1 MAASDL
7 WLRRTAFCVCDY
19 ATGSRKAPPGGSGA
33 SWLRL
38 VSFSFFVSFLQSFI
52 NFLSG
57 LVYLFCFPLLGIV
70 CFRGLP
76 TRNGRV
82 SAGCE
87 GVGAEYGERGRV
99 GRIASG
105 LSSFKTEIG
114 RRKKKSPKVSLA
126 FTLSLPLWF
135 TLTEKDS
142 YRVFNLGRLCC
153 HEVGD

>member
-7 WLRRTAFCVCDY
+7 WLRRTAFCVCDC
-19 ATGSRKAPPGGSGA
+19 ATGSRKAPLGGSGA

-70 CFRGLP
+70 GFGGLP

-87 GVGAEYGERGRV
+87 GVGPEYGERGRV

-114 RRKKKSPKVSLA
+114 RRRKKISKGLTC
-126 FTLSLPLWF
+126 FHSLPPSLVH
-135 TLTEKDS
+135 S
-142 YRVFNLGRLCC
+142 YGKRFLRVFYFGKTLLPLSG
-153 HEVGD
+153 